1 MSEAQILSPEPEID
15 SEQVERQPYWP
26 NVAAGIG
33 LGFVL
38 IATYYIA
45 GRGLG
50 GSGAVARATAGAMH
64 LIAPEHTEGISS
76 FAGYFKNGSINMTD
90 WLIFQT
96 IGVFFGGFFGAI
108 TAGRFKVE
116 VEKGDKISRID
127 RFKMAVLGGGIMG
140 LGARIAKGCTS
151 GQGLS
156 GGATLALGSW
166 VFLLGLF
173 IGGFVAGH
181 FLKRLW

>member
-1 MSEAQILSPEPEID
+1 MSETQVVSPEQRHLE
-15 SEQVERQPYWP
+15 EQVERQPYWP

-50 GSGAVARATAGAMH
+50 GSGAVARVTAGAMN
-64 LIAPEHTEGISS
+64 LVIPEHTENV
-76 FAGYFKNGSINMTD
+76 GYFARYFVDGDVKMTD

-116 VEKGDKISRID
+116 VEKGDKLSRAD

-166 VFLLGLF
+166 IFLLGLF